1 MNKGAIL
8 GGSLVWV
15 GATAYLI
22 WFLLTVSGDS
32 PAWKWTLGS
41 IAGLI
46 VVIGLVLLVIGGI
59 AGVVGHRLEN
69 RLWEEGWARGRATGS
84 PARPS
89 AAVGTRDRVAAAR

>member
-22 WFLLTVSGDS
+22 WFLLTVSGSS

-46 VVIGLVLLVIGGI
+46 FVIGLVLLVIGGI
-59 AGVVGHRLEN
+59 AAYAANRREN
-69 RLWEEGWARGRATGS
+69 KIWEQ
-84 PARPS
+84 
-89 AAVGTRDRVAAAR
+89 